1 MGENI
6 KSEMKNRI
14 KWLLAGVLIGIV
26 LGSWAWRLGTQDS
39 CVGFSCIDGVKVLP
53 VTDQQYMDNVLPLVE
68 GAQKSIFIAA
78 FHIKYY
84 ESHPASNANLLVRR
98 LIYAHERGLDVR
110 VVTDEYS
117 TENNAHSILFE
128 NGVGVRFDGKERTL
142 HAKLI
147 IIDGEIVVLG
157 STNFSHYGIDRNME
171 ANVLIHD
178 KEVARYFENIWDN
191 GIDFIQS

>member
-1 MGENI
+1 M
-6 KSEMKNRI
+6 
-14 KWLLAGVLIGIV
+14 
-26 LGSWAWRLGTQDS
+26 
-39 CVGFSCIDGVKVLP
+39 
-53 VTDQQYMDNVLPLVE
+53 TDQQYIGNVLPLLE